1 MSIHHTYRPAERD
14 TIVCR
19 EFESVGD
26 FVRYA
31 RDTPP
36 ADGVHVDSRDPCSE
50 RGFFG
55 TAKFEDAVTLA
66 SAGWPEGAA
75 RVAALREGCEAF
87 LAAAKAAKTRGYG
100 WDVTGDFIDVG
111 RLLSGEPECC
121 GQEQD
126 GLGLGSRVASIR
138 LNACVSAS
146 VSTDAITARGLTVL
160 VAADLLE
167 SCGIRCEVLVSLATY
182 YEGRLVEANV
192 TVKQPGDPVD
202 IDRLAF
208 SIAHPS
214 FFRRLGIAFIEAN
227 GHSGNSCRVA
237 SMSDYE
243 KREGTVEIDG
253 VCTGD
258 GLSDD
263 ELRANVL
270 AIARGC
276 GLEFSDEEL
285 AEITR
290 S

>member
-1 MSIHHTYRPAERD
+1 MSIHHAHRATKSD

-19 EFESVGD
+19 DFKSVGD

-31 RDTPP
+31 SDTPP
-36 ADGVHVDSRDPCSE
+36 ASDVFAESRRPCST

-55 TAKFEDAVTLA
+55 TDKFEDAVTLA
-66 SAGWPEGAA
+66 SNGWAEGAA
-75 RVAALREGCEAF
+75 RVASLREGCEAF
-87 LAAAKAAKTRGYG
+87 LAAAKAAKLKGYG

-111 RLLSGEPECC
+111 RLLGGEPECC

-138 LNACVSAS
+138 LNACVSAA

-167 SCGIRCEVLVSLATY
+167 SCGIRCEILVSQATY
-182 YEGRLVEANV
+182 NAGRLVETNV
-192 TVKQPGDPVD
+192 TVKNAGEPVD

-208 SIAHPS
+208 AIAHPS
-214 FFRRLGIAFIEAN
+214 FFRRFGFAFCEAN
-227 GHSGNSCRVA
+227 GHSPSNCRVS

-243 KREGTVEIDG
+243 KREGTVEVDA

-270 AIARGC
+270 AIAKGC

-285 AEITR
+285 AEITAT
-290 S
+290 

>member
-1 MSIHHTYRPAERD
+1 MSIDHAYRAKKSDKVVRHD
-14 TIVCR
+14 
-19 EFESVGD
+19 FESVGD

-31 RDTPP
+31 SETKAA
-36 ADGVHVDSRDPCSE
+36 ADVSVASREPCSTN
-50 RGFFG
+50 GFFG
-55 TAKFEDAVTLA
+55 TFTFSQAVELA

-75 RVAALREGCEAF
+75 RVVELREGCEAF

-121 GQEQD
+121 GLEQD
-126 GLGLGSRVASIR
+126 GRGLGSRVVSIR

-167 SCGIRCEVLVSLATY
+167 SCGIRCEILVSQATY
-182 YEGRLVEANV
+182 NDSRLVETNV
-192 TVKQPGDPVD
+192 CVKAPGVPID

-208 SIAHPS
+208 AIAHPS
-214 FFRRLGIAFIEAN
+214 FFRRFGFAFCEAN
-227 GHSGNSCRVA
+227 GHSPIRCRVA
-237 SMSDYE
+237 SLSDYE
-243 KREGTVEIDG
+243 KREGTVEVDG
-253 VCTGD
+253 VCSGD
-258 GLSDD
+258 GLSDS

-270 AIARGC
+270 AIAKGC

-285 AEITR
+285 AEITQ